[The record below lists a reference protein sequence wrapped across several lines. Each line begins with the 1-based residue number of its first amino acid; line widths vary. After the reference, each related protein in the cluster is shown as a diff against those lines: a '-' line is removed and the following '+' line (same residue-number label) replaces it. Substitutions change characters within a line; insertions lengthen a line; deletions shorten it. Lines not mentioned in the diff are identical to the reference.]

1 MASDD
6 EQIKNDILLA
16 TSMLLLL
23 AVAIVFHVIQSIEIA
38 LKWLLSTA
46 KNGNAKAQ
54 VLVGN
59 LYSGAIGV
67 KQAE

>member
-1 MASDD
+1 
-6 EQIKNDILLA
+6 
-16 TSMLLLL
+16 MLLLL

>member
-46 KNGNAKAQ
+46 KNGNAKSQ